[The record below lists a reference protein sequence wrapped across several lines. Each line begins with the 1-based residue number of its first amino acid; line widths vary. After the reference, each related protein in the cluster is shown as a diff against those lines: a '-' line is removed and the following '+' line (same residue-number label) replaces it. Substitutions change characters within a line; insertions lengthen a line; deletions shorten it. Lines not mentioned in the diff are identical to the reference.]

1 MQNPSPLGWA
11 FRPLKRYAEFS
22 GRSSRAEFWWF
33 FLGLFVLYMVMWF
46 AFFGAIFSSIAAA
59 QGNPGAGMAGAI
71 GIGAILIGLFWLA
84 LIIPSIAV
92 QVRRLHDTNRSGW
105 WLGGF
110 YLLYVGYFVLIFGMM
125 GALMATAASGNG
137 TPPTLPGSGMF
148 TGIMVFGLV
157 MFVYMIALLVF
168 YCLPGTRGPNRF
180 GDDPYGANVEEV
192 FA

>member
-33 FLGLFVLYMVMWF
+33 FLFLMISYFLVWFLLVAVAGTTAASGTQPSLALVGAFGVASIFMV
-46 AFFGAIFSSIAAA
+46 
-59 QGNPGAGMAGAI
+59 
-71 GIGAILIGLFWLA
+71 LFWLA
-84 LIIPSIAV
+84 LLIPSIAV

-110 YLLYVGYFVLIFGMM
+110 YLLYGGYFVLIFGMM